1 MHQLPIEQQFLLA
14 IQLAFLVSLCIKLWY
29 NGLYKLYVFFFFYL
43 VLELAQGFLP
53 IFVPVNRPFYR
64 IGYVASQGLV
74 ICSYALVVLELYAVV
89 LKDLRGLAGIARRY
103 IQITLAVAI
112 GLSLLPL
119 RIERVPT
126 TLTGYLF
133 IFERPVLSSLVFFIL
148 LISAFLVYYP
158 IPLGRN
164 VIVYLI
170 GYAVFF
176 LAASV
181 VALFQ
186 NLGYFWNRVLS
197 SVNMGVFVLCI
208 AFWLISL
215 SRQGERK
222 RVVIGHQ
229 WNPSDDERLMG
240 QLRAINA
247 SLLRSRKNKST
258 TASKISLL

>member
-1 MHQLPIEQQFLLA
+1 MHQLPIEQQFLLV
-14 IQLAFLVSLCIKLWY
+14 IQLAILLALCIKLWY
-29 NGLYKLYVFFFFYL
+29 NGLYKLYVFFFVCL

-64 IGYVASQGLV
+64 VGYVASQALI
-74 ICSYALVVLELYAVV
+74 ICSYSLVVLELYAVV
-89 LKDLRGLAGIARRY
+89 LRDLHGIAGIARRY
-103 IQITLAVAI
+103 IKLTLGVAI
-112 GLSLLPL
+112 LLSLLPL
-119 RIERVPT
+119 RIERAPA

-164 VIVYLI
+164 VVAYLI

-176 LAASV
+176 LAATV

-197 SVNMGVFVLCI
+197 SVNMGVFLLCG
-208 AFWLISL
+208 AFWLVTL
-215 SRQGERK
+215 SRQGESK
-222 RVVIGHQ
+222 RIVVGHQ
-229 WNPSDDERLMG
+229 WNPDDDERVLG
-240 QLRAINA
+240 QLEAINA
-247 SLLRSRKNKST
+247 SLLRTRRK
-258 TASKISLL
+258 